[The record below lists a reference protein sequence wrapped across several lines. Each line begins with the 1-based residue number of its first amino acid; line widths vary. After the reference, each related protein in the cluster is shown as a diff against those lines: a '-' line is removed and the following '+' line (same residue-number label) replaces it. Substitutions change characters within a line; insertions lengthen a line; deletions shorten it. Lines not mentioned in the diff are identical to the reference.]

1 MTQDEW
7 EDAARNL
14 DFKAFEADGR
24 LIVLAENGEIRR
36 EGVDALAWWCWDQVG
51 LRTRTITAP
60 EWSCMWRGGPN
71 RKSKFHCW
79 TLGGYDEVAVAPDPE
94 EDTKG
99 YRKTYVIPD
108 MPEHSRPP
116 MPDHLKG
123 RPREERMAWLNG
135 PEGSAR
141 KDFEH
146 KLMLLALHR
155 FAEHLRDNG

>member
-14 DFKAFEADGR
+14 DFKAFEAEGR

-36 EGVDALAWWCWDQVG
+36 EGVGALAWWCWDQVG
-51 LRTRTITAP
+51 LRAHTITAP

-71 RKSKFHCW
+71 RELKFHCW
-79 TLGGYDEVAVAPDPE
+79 TLGGYSGVAIVTDPE

-99 YRKTYVIPD
+99 YQKTYMIPE
-108 MPEHSRPP
+108 MPEYFCWL
-116 MPDHLKG
+116 PDHLKD
-123 RPREERMAWLNG
+123 RPPEERMAWFDS
-135 PEGSAR
+135 PEGAVH

-146 KLMLLALHR
+146 KFMLLALHR